1 MSKTN
6 NNKMLTLRVP
16 NSLKTKLQAVASYNE
31 VSVSKL
37 IRHSLNNLINAR
49 QTIKDASLYELYG
62 F

>member
-37 IRHSLNNLINAR
+37 IRHSLNNLIDAR
-49 QTIKDASLYELYG
+49 
-62 F
+62 

>member
-1 MSKTN
+1 MSKNT

-37 IRHSLNNLINAR
+37 IRHQLNSLINAR
-49 QTIKDASLYELYG
+49 
-62 F
+62 